1 VTLLL
6 NVTVLRH
13 LDQPS
18 NHATNLIHALSSAA
32 KLPFLGY
39 SSVPYTDT
47 EPHHSFFISF
57 FFKYECIKNYFGI
70 LMGHNMAR
78 F

>member
-1 VTLLL
+1 MTLLL
-6 NVTVLRH
+6 NVTVSSH

-18 NHATNLIHALSSAA
+18 NRATNSIRALSPAA

-47 EPHHSFFISF
+47 DTDE
-57 FFKYECIKNYFGI
+57 
-70 LMGHNMAR
+70 L
-78 F
+78 